1 MKNTS
6 HGMSR
11 HRIYPTWVNMINR
24 CNNPL
29 HKFYS
34 YYGGRGIKVCERW
47 LKVEN
52 FIEDMYPSFKEGLSI
67 DRINTNDNYCKENC
81 RWSSKSTQTQNTRK
95 IRISNTS
102 GYRGVSFDKE
112 KNKFRVSIRVN
123 GKSKNLGRY
132 KTDIEA
138 AYAYD
143 EYITKNNLEHTKNF
157 S

>member
-1 MKNTS
+1 MSIRN
-6 HGMSR
+6 HGLSK
-11 HRIYPTWVNMINR
+11 HRLYPTWANMLQR

-47 LKVEN
+47 LKAEN
-52 FIEDMYPSFKEGLSI
+52 FIEDMYPTFKEGLSI
-67 DRINTNDNYCKENC
+67 DRVDTNDNYCKENC
-81 RWSSKSTQTQNTRK
+81 RWANKSTQTRNTRK

-102 GYRGVSFDKE
+102 GFRGVSFDKE
-112 KNKFRVSIRVN
+112 RNKFKASIRVN
-123 GKSKNLGRY
+123 GKEKTLGRY

-138 AYAYD
+138 AKAYD
-143 EYITKNNLEHTKNF
+143 DYVTKHNLEHTKNF